1 VRGTEDFRGESRENG
16 DCAFH
21 TESRSPH
28 HWHLRHSRH
37 ILPLRK
43 TNLATLNVPES
54 AIDAGAAFLAN
65 AVYGTND
72 VSPPRACHR
81 CPSRCAT
88 NTINPTPRRTYFWS
102 SSRISVRSAGQS
114 QSRSAADSGP
124 VGELELEHPN
134 RVAHMQCDQC
144 DWVSSKPRSMRIHRK
159 VHERVWRQS
168 GLPTRYCHRCGLL
181 LPTSQNGSA
190 HRELCD
196 HFQLG
201 NTVISHGS
209 VDRRRSTRTSEST
222 HRDRVGG
229 SGGGNEAQAAAEAT
243 VETEEGY
250 FNDESIQGDASHV
263 RGYGGGSLALPVTT
277 GSEQDSGWQQD
288 DGEVNDSDL
297 FENYG
302 A

>member
-1 VRGTEDFRGESRENG
+1 MQELHSLPMLSTVLTMSRLPAIG
-16 DCAFH
+16 VQVVARQI
-21 TESRSPH
+21 RSTQHREELISGP
-28 HWHLRHSRH
+28 
-37 ILPLRK
+37 
-43 TNLATLNVPES
+43 
-54 AIDAGAAFLAN
+54 
-65 AVYGTND
+65 AV
-72 VSPPRACHR
+72 V
-81 CPSRCAT
+81 
-88 NTINPTPRRTYFWS
+88 
-102 SSRISVRSAGQS
+102 S
-114 QSRSAADSGP
+114 QSAVLGRVNQEAPQIQGPWGP

-250 FNDESIQGDASHV
+250 SNDESIQGDASHV
-263 RGYGGGSLALPVTT
+263 RGYGGGSLALPVTM